1 MGRKPLSGQ
10 ALISDSA
17 CCCSTVHHCLTV
29 CGSAA
34 ISLPG
39 WGRIGKLC
47 ELVVSLIACHFV
59 QMSLMS
65 IKSLFIVVLAAMAQ
79 LFSSPAAAGDITA
92 HRFVSDTLNRDYA
105 YTVYLPDGYQDDDL
119 HYPALYLL
127 HGSGGDE
134 NSWAV
139 DGRALQTLD
148 ALIDAGEI
156 PPMVVVMPGSLSW
169 WVDGYN
175 ENARTAFFEDL
186 IPHIEQTWAVIPE
199 RKGRLVAGLSAG
211 GYGAVNFALE
221 RPDLFAAASALSPAV
236 YLPLPPLNSSAHR
249 VATYQGEDGQ
259 FDPVMW
265 EKLNYTNYID
275 AYMEQDQVVPLY
287 INSGDHD
294 VFNIAWHG
302 AVLFN
307 TLLAH
312 QPGQV
317 EFRVIDGDHE
327 WPVWI
332 EGLKESLPWMARHIS
347 RPMGRTVEAQ

>member
-1 MGRKPLSGQ
+1 MMSRN
-10 ALISDSA
+10 
-17 CCCSTVHHCLTV
+17 
-29 CGSAA
+29 
-34 ISLPG
+34 
-39 WGRIGKLC
+39 
-47 ELVVSLIACHFV
+47 LIAA
-59 QMSLMS
+59 
-65 IKSLFIVVLAAMAQ
+65 VVLAMAH
-79 LFSSPAAAGDITA
+79 LFLNSSAAAGEITA
-92 HRFVSDTLNRDYA
+92 HRFASETLNRDYA
-105 YTVYLPDGYQDDDL
+105 YTIYLPDGYEGDDL

-139 DGRALQTLD
+139 NGRTLQTLD

-156 PPMVVVMPGSLSW
+156 PPMVVIMPGSLSW

-175 ENARTAFFEDL
+175 ENARTAFFKDL
-186 IPHIEQTWAVIPE
+186 IPHIEQSWAVIPE

-221 RPDLFAAASALSPAV
+221 RPEMFAAAAAYSPAV
-236 YLPLPPLNSSAHR
+236 YIPLPPLNSSAHR
-249 VATYQGEDGQ
+249 VATYQAEDGE
-259 FDPVMW
+259 FDPDMW
-265 EKLNYTNYID
+265 NRLNYTQYIE
-275 AYMEQDQVVPLY
+275 AYKGQELVVPMY

-294 VFNIAWHG
+294 VFNIAYHG

-317 EFRVIDGDHE
+317 EFRVMDGDHE

-332 EGLKESLPWMARHIS
+332 EGLKESLPYMARHVS
-347 RPMGRTVEAQ
+347 RPLGMTPIAD